1 MIFKLILT
9 IFCWL
14 SVLPIVYGFNFGIY
28 YNYSIISVY
37 VLLLFLMF
45 IFSRHITKIIIILL
59 FVVTYFILPNL
70 PREEELARA
79 GNFFIIFAAFL
90 PSLWLLRATAVTMP
104 SVKKTQKLLSELIS
118 TKILSGL
125 QVTSH
130 ILGGVLNIGTFPLLS
145 SVIPQNAKDEIRQA
159 AGEAAIRGMNTA
171 VLWSPFFVSFAVGQL
186 YLPSN
191 SAWLG
196 IVFGLLVALLFNIIS
211 MRFLIGKLTLDY
223 LLEAI
228 SCVKPILSRLLIL
241 SGSVLFVGQIFNK
254 TALNAIVIVIPI
266 LVIFQMM
273 RRPETTQFIIQNL
286 TRLIKNSGDE
296 MLLISVSM
304 FLGSILSGSTEI
316 QNFISLNI
324 GENFPFW
331 IMIIL
336 LPFVVWFFALL
347 GVHPII
353 TSAPILSLFGPLLSV
368 WEAAFLMQAHLIGWC
383 AGTASSFT
391 SLSVL
396 TTAENFKISIK
407 KLIIGPNLIATGCLT
422 LFGSIFLISLN
433 YFL

>member
-1 MIFKLILT
+1 M
-9 IFCWL
+9 
-14 SVLPIVYGFNFGIY
+14 
-28 YNYSIISVY
+28 
-37 VLLLFLMF
+37 LLFF
-45 IFSRHITKIIIILL
+45 
-59 FVVTYFILPNL
+59 VTYLILPNL

-90 PSLWLLRATAVTMP
+90 PSLWLLRATAITMP
-104 SVKKTQKLLSELIS
+104 SVEKTQKLLSELIS

-196 IVFGLLVALLFNIIS
+196 IAFGLLVALLFNIIS
-211 MRFLIGKLTLDY
+211 MRFLIGKLTLAY

-433 YFL
+433 HFL

>member
-45 IFSRHITKIIIILL
+45 IFSRHITKIIIMLL
-59 FVVTYFILPNL
+59 FVVTYLILPNL

-90 PSLWLLRATAVTMP
+90 PSLWLLRATAITMP
-104 SVKKTQKLLSELIS
+104 SVEKTQKLLSELIS

-211 MRFLIGKLTLDY
+211 M
-223 LLEAI
+223 
-228 SCVKPILSRLLIL
+228 
-241 SGSVLFVGQIFNK
+241 
-254 TALNAIVIVIPI
+254 
-266 LVIFQMM
+266 
-273 RRPETTQFIIQNL
+273 
-286 TRLIKNSGDE
+286 
-296 MLLISVSM
+296 
-304 FLGSILSGSTEI
+304 
-316 QNFISLNI
+316 
-324 GENFPFW
+324 
-331 IMIIL
+331 
-336 LPFVVWFFALL
+336 
-347 GVHPII
+347 
-353 TSAPILSLFGPLLSV
+353 
-368 WEAAFLMQAHLIGWC
+368 
-383 AGTASSFT
+383 
-391 SLSVL
+391 
-396 TTAENFKISIK
+396 
-407 KLIIGPNLIATGCLT
+407 
-422 LFGSIFLISLN
+422 
-433 YFL
+433 

>member
-45 IFSRHITKIIIILL
+45 IFSRHITKIIIMLL
-59 FVVTYFILPNL
+59 FVITYLILPNL
-70 PREEELARA
+70 PSEEELSRA

-90 PSLWLLRATAVTMP
+90 PSLWLLRATAITMP
-104 SVKKTQKLLSELIS
+104 SVEKTQKLLSELIS

-196 IVFGLLVALLFNIIS
+196 IAFGLLVALLFNIIS
-211 MRFLIGKLTLDY
+211 MRFLIGKLTLGY
-223 LLEAI
+223 LLEGI

-273 RRPETTQFIIQNL
+273 RRPETTKFIIQNL

-422 LFGSIFLISLN
+422 LFGSIFLILLN

>member
-14 SVLPIVYGFNFGIY
+14 YVLPIVYGFNFGIY

-45 IFSRHITKIIIILL
+45 IFSRHITKMIIILL

-90 PSLWLLRATAVTMP
+90 PSLWLLRATAITMP

-196 IVFGLLVALLFNIIS
+196 IAFGLLVALLFNIIS
-211 MRFLIGKLTLDY
+211 MRFLIGKLTLAY

-254 TALNAIVIVIPI
+254 TALNAIVMVIPI

-286 TRLIKNSGDE
+286 SRLIKNSGDE
-296 MLLISVSM
+296 MLLISVSR

-422 LFGSIFLISLN
+422 LFGSILLVLLN

>member
-1 MIFKLILT
+1 
-9 IFCWL
+9 
-14 SVLPIVYGFNFGIY
+14 
-28 YNYSIISVY
+28 
-37 VLLLFLMF
+37 MF
-45 IFSRHITKIIIILL
+45 IFSRHITKIIIMLL
-59 FVVTYFILPNL
+59 FVVTYLILPNL
-70 PREEELARA
+70 PSEEELSRA

-90 PSLWLLRATAVTMP
+90 PSLWLLRATAITMP

-196 IVFGLLVALLFNIIS
+196 IAFGLLVALLFNIIS
-211 MRFLIGKLTLDY
+211 MRFLIGKLTLGY
-223 LLEAI
+223 LLETI

-331 IMIIL
+331 VMIIL

-422 LFGSIFLISLN
+422 LFGSILLILLN

>member
-45 IFSRHITKIIIILL
+45 IFSRHITKIIIMLL
-59 FVVTYFILPNL
+59 FVVTYLILPNL

-90 PSLWLLRATAVTMP
+90 PSLWLLRATAITMP
-104 SVKKTQKLLSELIS
+104 SVEKTQKLLSELIS

-196 IVFGLLVALLFNIIS
+196 IAFGLLVALLFNIIS
-211 MRFLIGKLTLDY
+211 MRFLIGKLTLGY
-223 LLEAI
+223 LLEGI

-273 RRPETTQFIIQNL
+273 RRPETTKFIIQNL

-422 LFGSIFLISLN
+422 LFGSIFLILLN

>member
-45 IFSRHITKIIIILL
+45 IFSRHITKIIIMLL
-59 FVVTYFILPNL
+59 FVVTYLILPNL

-90 PSLWLLRATAVTMP
+90 PSLWLLRATAITMP
-104 SVKKTQKLLSELIS
+104 SVEKTQKLLSELIS

-196 IVFGLLVALLFNIIS
+196 IAFGLLVALLFNIIS
-211 MRFLIGKLTLDY
+211 MRFLIGKLTLSY

-422 LFGSIFLISLN
+422 LFGSIFLILLN